1 MYCGV
6 VVCACISSIC
16 LCFSVTT
23 DVLVSESNVSGG
35 SVVFWYGGSSFVAV
49 VAL

>member
-6 VVCACISSIC
+6 VVCACFSSIC
-16 LCFSVTT
+16 LCFSGLLMF
-23 DVLVSESNVSGG
+23 LVSESDESGESIVS
-35 SVVFWYGGSSFVAV
+35 WYGGSSFVAA